1 MFSVF
6 CANRKASPETGF
18 SILKVKGST
27 PALPRSQDYS
37 EGQVEKPF
45 EEPELGVSVT
55 PGFI

>member
-18 SILKVKGST
+18 SVFKVKGIT
-27 PALPRSQDYS
+27 PAVPRSQDYN
-37 EGQVEKPF
+37 EEQVEKPF